1 MYIGDMIDIKD
12 LKKILNK
19 YSDNDYLMLS
29 ITSFDEEGA
38 TAEVFISTEDDED
51 DSFKR
56 VILKDEASEW

>member
-1 MYIGDMIDIKD
+1 MYISDMINIKD

-19 YSDNDYLMLS
+19 YGDNDYLMLS

-38 TAEVFISTEDDED
+38 TAEVFISAEDDED

-56 VILKDEASEW
+56 IILKDEVSIW